1 MILLLIT
8 LLRLNLTMIK
18 LILFDLDGTFAD
30 TAYDLIETANKVYK
44 NNNKVDIPYEAGREI
59 ASDGIKSFLRYRF
72 DEKKDQFDSLS
83 KEFLSIYNKQFLD
96 NPLLFD
102 GIQNLLKAL
111 EGNNVKWGIVTNKA
125 RYFAENIIKYHNLST
140 NCSVLMCG
148 DDEGF
153 KPKPSPDLLLEA
165 CRILDINN
173 SNVIYVGDGHR
184 DIISAKAAKI
194 KTVLACYGYLKKS
207 DLIEDWD
214 ADYFIHNPLEILDL
228 DCLTLNN
235 CLS

>member
-1 MILLLIT
+1 
-8 LLRLNLTMIK
+8 MIK

-30 TAYDLIETANKVYK
+30 TASDLIETANKLYK
-44 NNNKVDIPYEAGREI
+44 KNNKVDIPFEAGREI
-59 ASDGIKSFLRYRF
+59 ASDGIKAFLNYRF
-72 DEKKDQFDSLS
+72 DEKQDKFDSLS
-83 KEFLSIYNKQFLD
+83 KEFLDIYNKKFLD

-102 GIQNLLKAL
+102 GIQTLLKAL
-111 EGNNVKWGIVTNKA
+111 EGNSLKWGIVTNKA
-125 RYFAENIIKYHNLST
+125 RYFAENIIKHHSLST
-140 NCSVLMCG
+140 KCSVLMCG

-165 CRILDINN
+165 CRLLDINS

-184 DIISAKAAKI
+184 DILSAKAAKI

-214 ADYFIHNPLEILDL
+214 ADYLIHNPLEILDL